1 MLHKNYRLVDAVRQ
15 GDLKRTRELINAD
28 NSVEGTNL
36 IILACE
42 NNRVNILKYLLSSNG
57 KILSNLYYGTRETV
71 ISPSDEDEACHNAFY
86 YALRSGNVELL
97 DTLINKWPG
106 NYFAVHLMELNEIL
120 SQAYEELK
128 LKNVVLSDKIKIFV
142 EDKLIDFRFSF
153 NSFEQDKNMKSNLN
167 SIRERIELLLQSISV
182 LRTEYC
188 NGEEID
194 GKFLFIAK
202 FITQNINIL
211 KRQLKCTYNKLPWE
225 EIEFC
230 LITFIS
236 SQIKHQEINLYCNV
250 TLNRNKILN
259 HLKYFAEKLKEEKDN
274 LVSVN
279 IEKLIKL
286 PNLNRGQVVTEIVS
300 NSPEFGELYS
310 DYQQIRDIHSL
321 QKISDIIKLASSVYL
336 NQREGKLIISRVLQV
351 TGEHLKN
358 TLESPKLSTTTSE
371 LILQSLPRNTRKV
384 IVDLRNSLSHAY
396 SLSKRMEIEK
406 NTNEI
411 FFEGIQKD
419 LKGIFDVIT
428 DILHNSKMRIIRKL
442 LDKISSCKSLDD
454 LREVSGM
461 FSSVELNEITGE
473 SLKLMED
480 DKLENLVQ
488 QLRYAIA
495 DKTNHEKRLF
505 DEIDIIINLAKMKST
520 KTRTDSSRAIIL
532 LKSLFVNLNK
542 ILFDLTDVEG
552 LKFYAKEILNNIPFQ
567 IDSHNRKE
575 IFLLSMKICHIALL
589 RIPEEKKSEV
599 EKFAYQ
605 IYHAV
610 DCGTSDIKW
619 VEELR
624 NKLNDKSLFINKYKQ
639 RKDYNITE
647 EKYNNLLELKLSE
660 LKSILR
666 NNELCGNL
674 TEKLPSYKRDKK
686 LQGVIEMIFLDILS
700 ILTRSENHLENNL
713 FFSGEKTP
721 LLTGKCLRNH
731 LAHYNDIIDLMSS
744 DPLLT
749 VILIAKKLIT
759 DDRRKSNISFSK
771 SIKDN
776 PPKLKNKFDQNLTI
790 ITNQETMFL
799 ALKEGNL
806 EHLKS
811 CLRKGADINA
821 KSINSST
828 ALHFAA
834 YGPGLEVIKF
844 VTGQKIGVNT
854 KNINGQSALH
864 IAAANGRENIVE
876 FFLRETKVNFDD
888 PDNNGRTALHV
899 AAKNGHKGAVEAL
912 LKKNA
917 KTDIIDNGGN
927 SPLHYAVANNH
938 IDVVRILLRKET
950 NVDNNE
956 TTNGLTSLHISAE
969 RGHLGLVDY
978 LIKSNAEINAKSG
991 RAFTPLHFAAFRG
1004 HLKVV
1009 KVLIQNGANV
1019 NAVDIQNCTPLHHAS
1034 GNHQEQI
1041 VNVLLENGANVNA
1054 VEKNN
1059 NTPLHCAAKHG
1070 HEKIVSILLQNNA
1083 NASISTVAGVTP
1095 LHFAVASGQ
1104 VRIVA
1109 ALLEVGVNIFAR
1121 DTNNETPLHYAAW
1134 TGQKTIAKF
1143 LIEHGAEINAKSNY
1157 NRTPLSYAASNGHR
1171 DIIEL
1176 LIISKADVRVQCPDG
1191 RTALH
1196 LAAWS
1201 ASKDVVDILLQNK
1214 ADVNAQDNNGMT
1226 PLHVAA
1232 CNGNSNA
1239 IVLLIENK
1247 ADVNAKAKCG
1257 IAPLDTAV
1265 LGGHKEAVYLLIK
1278 NKAEVNKYVFT
1289 ESTEKTPLHSAID
1302 LCNKEIVEILV
1313 ANGANVNIKCNNVTP
1328 LISAIKKN
1336 HKEIVEVLI
1345 ANGANINAICGMPS
1359 VVIDLKAKEKVNP
1372 MNPIKVNPSKILH
1385 PEDNP
1390 LAPIHFAAVNGYT
1403 DIINLLIV
1411 SGASVN
1417 AVTDL
1422 GVTPLYL
1429 AAQYGHEEGTK
1440 GLIEKN
1446 ANGDYFDTEGRTPL
1460 HRATL
1465 AGHTN
1470 VVRVLLS
1477 NGANPTIKNNE
1488 GVTPLE
1494 LAVDLSRFEVVKL
1507 LLHHDKVDI
1516 NAKCN
1521 DEWTVLHI
1529 ASMYNNLEIVKYL
1542 VSEGSN
1548 INAKTNDGRKPIH
1561 VAAKSGHIDTVEF
1574 FLSKGLGIDVSDAE
1588 NRTLLHYAVDVNQLE
1603 VVKYLIAKG
1612 ADINTNDVL
1621 GQSPLHGAAFHGYK
1635 DIVEVLLKHGA
1646 SYSGVD
1652 NYNLKPI
1659 NMTKSQ
1665 DVIILLE
1672 STEKL
1677 IRSVKRNSPSEA
1689 ENFIKA
1695 GAIVDVKIF
1704 EKTID
1709 GSTSL
1714 HYAAWKGYEGIVKT
1728 LLQNKA
1734 NPNVVAN
1741 KKYTPLHYAAK
1752 FSQIEIVKC
1761 LLSHGAIYNAGS
1773 ESGKTPL
1780 DFSVDRD
1787 IAQLFKLIS
1796 ESFEK
1801 VKDCDSEVIKKLHK
1815 IKNIST
1821 VKAVMSAR
1829 NRDNQTLI
1837 TAAIQC
1843 NFPEVEQLKQIFH
1856 VDVSDQIKTA
1866 MVFSDKGNYQEALK
1880 IFRSIFEKRKEI
1892 LGSENPGTLDIQIE
1906 IAKLLFNQG
1915 MCQEALTM
1923 LEDVVQKQS
1932 VILGLNNKDTL
1943 STRSLIALVLHR
1955 QGEKEKAL
1963 DIYQEVHQKQKEILE
1978 LHHSDTLDTQ
1988 FRMAFLL
1995 YELGKYEEAMST
2007 NMIVFEKYNE
2017 NLGPDHFLTLHVEYT
2032 IGMILCKLGKLEEA
2046 LKILNKNLEKGNNF
2060 PGEETL
2066 TTLNII
2072 AEVLFAQEKYREALN
2087 TYQEVLSIRRKVLP
2101 KNHRDTLNTQY
2112 KIGNTFF
2119 AQGKWTSALKV
2130 YRECFDKIEA
2140 TFGPNDPVTLDI
2152 LKKLEILDCN
2162 DTGTANQTLVHY
2174 SAITG
2179 HLEVIRYLISKGAD
2193 VNAKD
2198 NNGSSPMHIAAN
2210 FGYKDV
2216 IEVLFRKRRNLQC
2229 G

>member
-1 MLHKNYRLVDAVRQ
+1 MEVNILPAEVVTRVKMLHKNYRLVDAVRQ

-71 ISPSDEDEACHNAFY
+71 ILPSDEDEACHNAFY

-128 LKNVVLSDKIKIFV
+128 LKNVVLSDEIKIFV

-153 NSFEQDKNMKSNLN
+153 NSFEQDKNMKSNIN
-167 SIRERIELLLQSISV
+167 SIRERIELLLQNISV

-321 QKISDIIKLASSVYL
+321 QKISDTIKLASSVYL
-336 NQREGKLIISRVLQV
+336 KQREGKLIISRVLQV

-384 IVDLRNSLSHAY
+384 IIDLRNSLSHTY
-396 SLSKRMEIEK
+396 SLSKRIEIEE
-406 NTNEI
+406 NTDDI
-411 FFEGIQKD
+411 FFEGIQND
-419 LKGIFDVIT
+419 LKRINDVIT

-461 FSSVELNEITGE
+461 FSNMELNEMTGE

-520 KTRTDSSRAIIL
+520 KTRTDSSRAIII
-532 LKSLFVNLNK
+532 LKSLFINLNK

-552 LKFYAKEILNNIPFQ
+552 LKSYAKEILNNIPFQ
-567 IDSHNRKE
+567 IDSHNLKE
-575 IFLLSMKICHIALL
+575 IFLLSMKICRSALL
-589 RIPEEKKSEV
+589 RTPEEKKSEV
-599 EKFAYQ
+599 EKFAYL
-605 IYHAV
+605 IYNAAN
-610 DCGTSDIKW
+610 CGTSDIKW

-624 NKLNDKSLFINKYKQ
+624 NELNDKILFINKYKQ

-666 NNELCGNL
+666 KNELCGNL

-686 LQGVIEMIFLDILS
+686 LQGVMEMLVLDILS

-759 DDRRKSNISFSK
+759 DDRGKSNIRYSK

-821 KSINSST
+821 RSINSST

-834 YGPGLEVIKF
+834 YGPGLEVIKYI
-844 VTGQKIGVNT
+844 TGQKIGVNI
-854 KNINGQSALH
+854 KNVNGQSALH

-876 FFLRETKVNFDD
+876 FFLRETEVNFDD
-888 PDNNGRTALHV
+888 PDNNGRTALHL

-927 SPLHYAVANNH
+927 SPLHYAVANNQ

-956 TTNGLTSLHISAE
+956 TMDGLTSLDISAK

-978 LIKSNAEINAKSG
+978 LIKSNADINAKSG
-991 RAFTPLHFAAFRG
+991 RAFTPLLFAAFSG

-1019 NAVDIQNCTPLHHAS
+1019 NAVDIQCCTSLHHAAE
-1034 GNHQEQI
+1034 NHQEQI
-1041 VNVLLENGANVNA
+1041 VKVLLENGANVNA

-1070 HEKIVSILLQNNA
+1070 YEKIVSILLQNNA
-1083 NASISTVAGVTP
+1083 NAIVSTVSGETP
-1095 LHFAVASGQ
+1095 LHFAVSSGQ

-1109 ALLEVGVNIFAR
+1109 ALLEFGVNICAR
-1121 DTNNETPLHYAAW
+1121 DTNNDTPLHYAAW
-1134 TGQKTIAKF
+1134 TGHKPIAKL
-1143 LIEHGAEINAKSNY
+1143 LIEQGAEINAKSND
-1157 NRTPLSYAASNGHR
+1157 NITPLIYAAWNGHR
-1171 DIIEL
+1171 DIVEL
-1176 LIISKADVRVQCPDG
+1176 LIISKADVRVCCHDG
-1191 RTALH
+1191 RTVLH
-1196 LAAWS
+1196 FAAKS
-1201 ASKDVVDILLQNK
+1201 ASKDVIDLFLKNK
-1214 ADVNAQDNNGMT
+1214 AEVNARTNDGMT

-1232 CNGNSNA
+1232 SNGNSNA
-1239 IVLLIENK
+1239 IVSLIENK
-1247 ADVNAKAKCG
+1247 ADVNAKVKCG
-1257 IAPLDTAV
+1257 IAPMDAAV
-1265 LGGHKEAVYLLIK
+1265 LGGHKEAVHLLIK
-1278 NKAEVNKYVFT
+1278 NKA
-1289 ESTEKTPLHSAID
+1289 
-1302 LCNKEIVEILV
+1302 
-1313 ANGANVNIKCNNVTP
+1313 
-1328 LISAIKKN
+1328 KN

-1345 ANGANINAICGMPS
+1345 ANGANVNANCGIPS
-1359 VVIDLKAKEKVNP
+1359 VVIELKTKEKVNP
-1372 MNPIKVNPSKILH
+1372 INPIEVNPSKILH

-1390 LAPIHFAAVNGYT
+1390 LAPLHFAAVKGYT

-1411 SGASVN
+1411 SGATVN
-1417 AVTDL
+1417 AITTL
-1422 GVTPLYL
+1422 GFTPLYL
-1429 AAQYGHEEGTK
+1429 AAQYGHEEATK

-1446 ANGDYFDTEGRTPL
+1446 ANIDDFDTEERTPL
-1460 HRATL
+1460 HIAAL

-1494 LAVDLSRFEVVKL
+1494 LAVDHSRFKVVKV

-1521 DEWTVLHI
+1521 DEWTALHI
-1529 ASMYNNLEIVKYL
+1529 ASKYNNLEIVKYL

-1548 INAKTNDGRKPIH
+1548 VNAKTNDGRKPIH

-1574 FLSKGLGIDVSDAE
+1574 FLSKGLRIDVSDAE
-1588 NRTLLHYAVDVNQLE
+1588 NRTLLHYAVDANQLE

-1612 ADINTNDVL
+1612 ADVNANDISV
-1621 GQSPLHGAAFHGYK
+1621 QSPLHGAAFYGYK
-1635 DIVEVLLKHGA
+1635 EIVEVLLKNGS
-1646 SYSGVD
+1646 SYSAISKH
-1652 NYNLKPI
+1652 NRKPI
-1659 NMTKSQ
+1659 ELTNNI
-1665 DVIILLE
+1665 DIIILLA
-1672 STEKL
+1672 STEEL
-1677 IRSVKRNSPSEA
+1677 IKSVKRNRPSEV
-1689 ENFIKA
+1689 EYFIKE

-1704 EKTID
+1704 EKNI
-1709 GSTSL
+1709 GGLTSL
-1714 HYAAWKGYEGIVKT
+1714 HYAAWKGYEEIVKT

-1734 NPNVVAN
+1734 NPNVVGN

-1761 LLSHGAIYNAGS
+1761 LLSYGAVYNAAS
-1773 ESGKTPL
+1773 DSGKTPS
-1780 DFSVDRD
+1780 DFSVDRN
-1787 IAQLFKLIS
+1787 IARLFKLIS

-1801 VKDCDSEVIKKLHK
+1801 VKDYDSEVIKKLHK
-1815 IKNIST
+1815 IKDIST
-1821 VKAVMSAR
+1821 VKAVMRAR
-1829 NRDNQTLI
+1829 NRDNQTLV

-1843 NFPEVEQLKQIFH
+1843 NFPEVEQLKQ
-1856 VDVSDQIKTA
+1856 
-1866 MVFSDKGNYQEALK
+1866 
-1880 IFRSIFEKRKEI
+1880 IFEKRKEI

-1932 VILGLNNKDTL
+1932 VILGLNSRDTL

-1955 QGEKEKAL
+1955 QGKKEKAL
-1963 DIYQEVHQKQKEILE
+1963 DIYQEVHQEQKEILG
-1978 LHHSDTLDTQ
+1978 LNHSDTLDTQ

-2007 NMIVFEKYNE
+2007 SMIVFEKCNK
-2017 NLGPDHFLTLHVEYT
+2017 NLGPDHFRTLDVEYI
-2032 IGMILCKLGKLEEA
+2032 IGLVLWKLGKLEEA
-2046 LKILNKNLEKGNNF
+2046 LKILNKKLEKRNNY

-2087 TYQEVLSIRRKVLP
+2087 NYQEVLSIRRKVLP

-2152 LKKLEILDCN
+2152 LKKLEILD
-2162 DTGTANQTLVHY
+2162 
-2174 SAITG
+2174 
-2179 HLEVIRYLISKGAD
+2179 
-2193 VNAKD
+2193 
-2198 NNGSSPMHIAAN
+2198 
-2210 FGYKDV
+2210 
-2216 IEVLFRKRRNLQC
+2216 
-2229 G
+2229 